1 MLKRAI
7 QLSGDVQQAL
17 LHKRAIVA
25 LESTII
31 AHGMPFPQNLEMA
44 REVEEII
51 RKHDAVP
58 ATVAI
63 MSGQIHV
70 GLTADQLNHLAAIGP
85 KAHHGIFDRQCTRD
99 ACFLDWYRDKA
110 GFRVNGVV
118 LARS

>member
-85 KAHHGIFDRQCTRD
+85 KATKCATRD
-99 ACFLDWYRDKA
+99 LGLALAKRLDA
-110 GFRVNGVV
+110 ATTVSSTMSVNQ
-118 LARS
+118 